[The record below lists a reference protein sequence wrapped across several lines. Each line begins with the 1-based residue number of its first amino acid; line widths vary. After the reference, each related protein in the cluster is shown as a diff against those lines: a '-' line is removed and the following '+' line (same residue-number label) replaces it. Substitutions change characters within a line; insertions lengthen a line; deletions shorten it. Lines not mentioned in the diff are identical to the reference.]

1 MRRSVALWCMYCVA
15 VGRCSAGHSSVTGK
29 HSHTDDD
36 GDDGGGGDGSRQ
48 QRIESAEPSVGHIA
62 GAVVAI
68 LLIIAIILVIV
79 SRLGDAKNH
88 FIAFSSFSF

>member
-1 MRRSVALWCMYCVA
+1 MLHVA

-29 HSHTDDD
+29 HSHADND
-36 GDDGGGGDGSRQ
+36 GGGGSGGGGDGSRQ
-48 QRIESAEPSVGHIA
+48 QRIEAAEPSVGHIA

-79 SRLGDAKNH
+79 SPLSDLFAPMLR
-88 FIAFSSFSF
+88 IT